1 MYPAILDSLAAY
13 DEQITEFDRALDL
26 AIQTGQ
32 AIEVVLDAYLKGTPH
47 ESISEPVQHCD
58 DGSRSGE
65 TGDGQ
70 EASGRLSPW
79 WFGDAAGI

>member
-13 DEQITEFDRALDL
+13 DEQTTEFDRALDL

-47 ESISEPVQHCD
+47 EPISELVQHCV
-58 DGSRSGE
+58 DGTRSGKA
-65 TGDGQ
+65 GDGQ
-70 EASGRLSPW
+70 ETSRCLSPW
-79 WFGDAAGI
+79 WFGYASGI